1 MIFNYDDEY
10 GNEFLVNCTA
20 NVASGTDVDE
30 STGIV
35 ITADSGHAFPA
46 LSGNF
51 SLRSSGGV
59 TVQFAIAN
67 WFFRR
72 NSNKEVYFKLAT
84 GYKWSDITSITL
96 IQDLNASTVVE
107 EQTLTVTANINFNY
121 CSANFQTGTA
131 VKTGSVLTVT
141 ANTGYKFSSDIQCR
155 IGSDNI
161 RTFTLNADEN
171 IASYTITS
179 TDMTLGT
186 SVIFDNDITAVASST
201 PTTEDFITVIV
212 SCQFENCTAN
222 FTNGETINRGTAGE
236 YDLIKT
242 LTVTANDGY
251 EFNGTFYCEL
261 DVEGSQ
267 TMTVNNKKTVTFPIY
282 GVTIGYNSTISFS
295 ENFIATI
302 APSVT
307 VSDFVRIFNPTDDEL
322 NSLSKAS
329 FYTLITNTS
338 VPISN
343 YITALYQIPFD
354 VTGLQLEDKATII
367 LGTYNSNVTATM
379 LDSWILETDGGNI
392 TVPKKYENVYDYIN
406 TNVSI
411 YIPYFGM
418 ANLDPEKVIGHTLTV
433 TYYTNLYEGYTTVD
447 VLSDFSG
454 NKIMTATKKTG
465 FDVPYVQL
473 NSLSA
478 LTEINI
484 PTIENTNTAFVEVI
498 RNIPYDNRSVYG
510 KRLVKKCVLSE
521 LSGYQ
526 VITDITLGS
535 GIADTLQAEIRQ
547 ILRNGVFI

>member
-1 MIFNYDDEY
+1 MIFNYDDDY
-10 GNEFLVNCTA
+10 GNEYLVNCTA
-20 NVASGTDVDE
+20 NVATGTDVDE

-35 ITADSGHAFPA
+35 IKADSGHAFPS
-46 LSGNF
+46 LSGKF
-51 SLRSSGGV
+51 SLRTSGGV
-59 TVQFAIAN
+59 TVQFDLAN

-72 NSNKEVYFKLAT
+72 NSNTEVYFKLAT
-84 GYKWSDITSITL
+84 GYKWSDLSSVTL
-96 IQDLNASTVVE
+96 IQDLNASTIIE
-107 EQTLTVTANINFNY
+107 EQTLTVTANVKFNY
-121 CSANFQTGTA
+121 CTANFQTGTA

-141 ANTGYKFSSDIQCR
+141 ANTGYKFGTAVQCR
-155 IGSDNI
+155 IGSTA
-161 RTFTLNADEN
+161 RTFTLNSGEN
-171 IASYTITS
+171 IATYTITS

-201 PTTEDFITVIV
+201 PTTEDFITVV
-212 SCQFENCTAN
+212 VNCQFENCTAN
-222 FTNGETINRGTAGE
+222 FTNGETINRGTGGE
-236 YDLIKT
+236 YALIKT
-242 LTVTANDGY
+242 LTVTANEGY

-267 TMTVNNKKTVTFPIY
+267 TMTVTNKKTVSFPIY
-282 GVTIGYNSTISFS
+282 GVTVDYNTTISFV
-295 ENFIATI
+295 ENFVATI
-302 APSVT
+302 APTVT
-307 VSDFVRIFNPTDDEL
+307 VSDFVRIFNPTTDEL
-322 NSLSKAS
+322 GQLSKAS

-354 VTGLQLEDKATII
+354 VTGLQLEDKATIV
-367 LGTYNSNVTATM
+367 LGTYDSNVTATM
-379 LDSWILETDGGNI
+379 LDSWILETNGGTI
-392 TVPKKYENVYDYIN
+392 QIPKKYENVYDYIN

-418 ANLDPEKVIGHTLTV
+418 ANLDTEKVIGHTLTV

-447 VLSDFSG
+447 VISDFSG

-473 NSLSA
+473 NSISA

-484 PTIENTNTAFVEVI
+484 PNMETTNTAFVEVV
-498 RNIPYDNRSVYG
+498 RNVPYDNRSIYG
-510 KRLVKKCVLSE
+510 KRLVKKCVMNE

-526 VITDITLGS
+526 VISDIKLGS